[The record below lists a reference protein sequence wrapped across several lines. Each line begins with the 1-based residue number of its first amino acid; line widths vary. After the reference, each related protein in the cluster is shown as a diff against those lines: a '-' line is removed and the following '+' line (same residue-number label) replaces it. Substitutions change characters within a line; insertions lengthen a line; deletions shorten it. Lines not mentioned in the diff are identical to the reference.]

1 MKKLTLQLSI
11 CFLLQMLF
19 TSNVKA
25 GGDIFNDT
33 LVIVEPG
40 GIVERSKRI
49 APRRSVLPPFTPTL
63 PAKKYVASPALNAP
77 LGSSINVLS
86 ADDVSTN

>member
-1 MKKLTLQLSI
+1 VNRFNEI
-11 CFLLQMLF
+11 GYCV
-19 TSNVKA
+19 VKPTA
-25 GGDIFNDT
+25 EQFIFNDT